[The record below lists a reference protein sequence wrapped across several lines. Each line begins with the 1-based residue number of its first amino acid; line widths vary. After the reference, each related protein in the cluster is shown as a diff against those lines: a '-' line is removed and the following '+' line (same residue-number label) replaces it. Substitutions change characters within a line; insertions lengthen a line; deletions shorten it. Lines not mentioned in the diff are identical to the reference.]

1 MSECLECKGTGQVE
15 SHIRL
20 AQEARKDDAAR
31 RLLTACFAQGELNG
45 MSDAR
50 VAELL
55 RKYVYE
61 NFNSLAPMAV
71 IINAAIARLERAGGG
86 PCPVGDDDDDVRDR

>member
-1 MSECLECKGTGQVE
+1 MGRVE

-20 AQEARKDDAAR
+20 AQEARKDNAAR

-50 VAELL
+50 IAKLL
-55 RKYVYE
+55 RDHVY
-61 NFNSLAPMAV
+61 NNLNSLAPMAV
-71 IINAAIARLERAGGG
+71 VIDAAIARLERAGGG
-86 PCPVGDDDDDVRDR
+86 PCPVGGDDDDEPRI